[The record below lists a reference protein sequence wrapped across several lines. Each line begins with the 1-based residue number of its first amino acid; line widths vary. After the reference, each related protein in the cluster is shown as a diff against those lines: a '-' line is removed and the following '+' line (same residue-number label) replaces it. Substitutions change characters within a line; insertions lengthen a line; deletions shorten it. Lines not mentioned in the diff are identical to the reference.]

1 METELQ
7 AHFYLVLLLWQSIP
21 SNWVGPS
28 IICNVCIV
36 YRHTMC
42 VCITSNTLSIA
53 WRYPWKRTL
62 IILYRSS
69 SWMNVKSKE
78 HKLSHVQ
85 MWISVFVESWD
96 TCLHLSVLL
105 NGTWRIW
112 ETQRPQMTL
121 TGTYSGRILLLMQ
134 SYEAMK
140 KSLST
145 FRWECFS
152 PWTWPW

>member
-36 YRHTMC
+36 YRHTRC

-78 HKLSHVQ
+78 TQSCADVNLGFCR
-85 MWISVFVESWD
+85 IIR
-96 TCLHLSVLL
+96 HLSTSFSTVEWNLENLGNAKTSDDFNWHLL
-105 NGTWRIW
+105 RKNSAIDAELWSN
-112 ETQRPQMTL
+112 E
-121 TGTYSGRILLLMQ
+121 
-134 SYEAMK
+134 K
-140 KSLST
+140 KP
-145 FRWECFS
+145 FHI
-152 PWTWPW
+152 